1 MRTYGLIGY
10 PLTHSFSQQYF
21 TQKFFDLGII
31 DAEYFTFSIPAIS
44 DLNEIITTHPNL
56 CGFNITIPYKK
67 KVLPFLTHADKTVQ
81 ELGACNCVHIKNG
94 ELFGYNTDVIGFEK
108 SLKPFLKPH
117 HQKALILGTGGA
129 AAAVAYVLRKLNIEF
144 QFVSRE
150 AGESNLSY
158 EQLNDGIIHDHTL
171 IVNTSPVGQYPN
183 INDAPELPYQ
193 SLSTQHHLFDL
204 IYNPNETSFLQKGKS
219 KGATI
224 QNGFEMLV
232 LQAEASWD
240 IWNNIN

>member
-21 TQKFFDLGII
+21 TKKFIELGVN
-31 DAEYFTFSIPAIS
+31 DAEYFTFSIPAIN
-44 DLNEIITTHPNL
+44 DLNEIIDTHPNL

-67 KVLPFLTHADKTVQ
+67 KVLSFLTYADETVTA
-81 ELGACNCVHIKNG
+81 LGACNCVQIKNG
-94 ELFGYNTDVIGFEK
+94 QLFGYNTDVIGFEK

-144 QFVSRE
+144 QYVSRE
-150 AGESNLSY
+150 AGEPNLSY
-158 EQLNDGIIHDHTL
+158 EQLNAGIINDHSL

-183 INDAPELPYQ
+183 INEAPALPYEC
-193 SLSTQHHLFDL
+193 LGTKHHLFDL
-204 IYNPNETSFLQKGKS
+204 IYNPNETSFLQQGKS
-219 KGATI
+219 RGATI

-240 IWNNIN
+240 IWNGII